1 MLDKICSILIN
12 KMKQEIPE
20 MSREKEEE
28 IRYGLELMIGEIP
41 KVLIMFLIAYIL
53 GVLELSILSYI
64 ILLPYK
70 FVSGGVHAKT
80 HLACIIGTPTIY
92 CGTVYLSKYLN
103 IQPFE
108 LRLAF
113 IFATWIFGMIMIT
126 LYAPADTENVPILR
140 KKERTQKK
148 ILSYIVLTINLIVA
162 ILIKDSV
169 ISNILIYG
177 SLVQSIL
184 ISRIAFKIFNNQ
196 YGHEVYEN

>member
-1 MLDKICSILIN
+1 MLDKICFILIK
-12 KMKQEIPE
+12 KMKQEIPD

-28 IRYGLELMIGEIP
+28 IRYGLELMLGEIP
-41 KVLIMFLIAYIL
+41 KLFIMFLIAYIL

-80 HLACIIGTPTIY
+80 HIACIIGTPTIY
-92 CGTVYLSKYLN
+92 CGTVFLSKYLN
-103 IQPFE
+103 ITPNE
-108 LRLAF
+108 LRIAF
-113 IFATWIFGMIMIT
+113 ILSSWLFGIIMIM
-126 LYAPADTENVPILR
+126 LYAPADTENVPIIR
-140 KKERTQKK
+140 KSERKQKK
-148 ILSYIVLTINLIVA
+148 ILSYIVLSINLIIA
-162 ILIKDSV
+162 LIIKNQV

-184 ISRIAFKIFNNQ
+184 ISRIAFKVFNNQ

>member
-1 MLDKICSILIN
+1 
-12 KMKQEIPE
+12 MKQEIPE

>member
-1 MLDKICSILIN
+1 MLDKICSFLIN

-28 IRYGLELMIGEIP
+28 IRYGLELIIGEIP
-41 KVLIMFLIAYIL
+41 KVFIMFLIAYIL

-70 FVSGGVHAKT
+70 FVSGGVHAKS

-103 IQPFE
+103 ITPIE

-113 IFATWIFGMIMIT
+113 ILISWIFGMIMIT

-140 KKERTQKK
+140 KSERKQKR
-148 ILSYIVLTINLIVA
+148 ILSYIVLSINIVVA
-162 ILIKDSV
+162 IFIKNQV

-184 ISRIAFKIFNNQ
+184 ITRIAFKLFDNK